1 VSGHSAEST
10 SGGDQTM
17 EEDPASIMKRF
28 SKLLLAQRRNGNGG
42 SLPPILHAAERAF
55 EAAEAAEALARVEAT

>member
-1 VSGHSAEST
+1 
-10 SGGDQTM
+10 M